1 MITSDDAVTDYI
13 YTTYYVPLLSGRK
26 NPDGSPISG
35 TIYVPHEYTDY
46 ERVNNIYN
54 LGFEIGVNSIRY
66 LILISPIKLAVMFKI
81 FLAKTH
87 CQATGL
93 QLLKKL

>member
-13 YTTYYVPLLSGRK
+13 YTTYYVPLLGGRK

-46 ERVNNIYN
+46 ERVNALYN
-54 LGFEIGVNSIRY
+54 LGFEIGVNSIR
-66 LILISPIKLAVMFKI
+66 
-81 FLAKTH
+81 
-87 CQATGL
+87 
-93 QLLKKL
+93 